1 MQIKLIHVGKT
12 HKDFLIKGEQEYMNR
27 LKHYIKFERIE
38 IPDIKNAKNKT
49 VDQIKQE
56 EGKLILEAC
65 KGAQPVFILDENG
78 KQRSSEEM
86 ASWMQE
92 QFNRGGKYLTFVIGG
107 AYGFSDEV
115 YQMAQGKI
123 SLSKM
128 TFSHEMIRMLF
139 LEQIYRAFTILRK
152 EPYHHS

>member
-1 MQIKLIHVGKT
+1 MKLRLIHVGKT
-12 HKDFLIKGEQEYMNR
+12 HKDFLIKGELEYEKR
-27 LKHYIKFERIE
+27 LKHYTKFERVE

-49 VDQIKQE
+49 IDQIKQE

-65 KGAQPVFILDENG
+65 QGAEPIFLLDENG

-86 ASWMQE
+86 AKWIQD
-92 QFNRGGKYLTFVIGG
+92 QFNKGGKYVTFVIGG
-107 AYGFSDEV
+107 AYGFSEEV

-139 LEQIYRAFTILRK
+139 LEQLYRSFTILRN